1 MGKERQ
7 NSRLTLLQGIVY
19 YVYYLYATF
28 SSFSVKWQY
37 NLCICIYRET
47 CIGKNY
53 LLEEKTA
60 GPKEE
65 SLPNQKVIL
74 PIALLVLSWIEE
86 DLDEDDDFPT
96 SLPESG
102 IISSAITVIS
112 IGSLGLAMVSSSV
125 RLRLKWISP
134 VETR

>member
-1 MGKERQ
+1 M
-7 NSRLTLLQGIVY
+7 
-19 YVYYLYATF
+19 
-28 SSFSVKWQY
+28 
-37 NLCICIYRET
+37 
-47 CIGKNY
+47 
-53 LLEEKTA
+53 LEEKTA

-74 PIALLVLSWIEE
+74 PIALLVLSWKEE

-134 VETR
+134 VGMR